1 MRKRSKFSLS
11 HYRLFSA
18 KMGQLLPIGLTEVL
32 PGDTFQHSTSL
43 FLRCAPMVT
52 PVMHPVHTIIHHW
65 FIPSRL
71 LWDSWEDFITGGP
84 DGMDASIMPTI
95 KAPDADGFAVGS
107 LADYLGVPTG
117 IPGLEVMALPFRA
130 YALLYNECYRDQDLE
145 TPLDI
150 SLDDGPDTTTST
162 ELQRTD
168 WARDYFTTA
177 RPWPQKGPQVTVPVN
192 GSEASFNIVAESGA
206 TGSQQLKLGTY
217 VQAMNSSG
225 TKYGEKQFVSG
236 ELRVNNAI
244 DTGPAPTPIY
254 PSSPTQATSAAYW
267 TSDPLPNVST
277 VDPRATVWGTTAN
290 SLNFPAGVISGL
302 KVQSSGQG
310 DIGTI
315 DINQL
320 REAFALQR
328 FEEHR
333 ALYGSRY
340 VEYLRYL
347 GVKSSDAR
355 LQRPEYL
362 GGSKQTVQFSEVLQ
376 TGTDAAADTPVGTLR
391 GHGIAASRTNR
402 YRRFFEEHGFVI
414 SVMTVRPVSVYM
426 QGLPRLWNRRVK
438 EDYFQRELQHIG
450 QQEVLTK
457 ELYAG
462 DTNGPTADDVV
473 WGYQNRYDEY
483 RAHESYVSGEFRT
496 VLDSWHM
503 ARNFANQPTLNADF
517 ISALPTDRIFASQI
531 NDTLYCMAHH
541 SIQARRIIA
550 KHGNPI

>member
-32 PGDTFQHSTSL
+32 PGDTFQHSTAL

-52 PVMHPVHTIIHHW
+52 PVMHPVHCIIHHW
-65 FIPSRL
+65 YIPARL
-71 LWDSWEDFITGGP
+71 LWESWEDFITGGP
-84 DGMDASIMPTI
+84 DGADDSIMPTI
-95 KAPDADGFAVGS
+95 KAPDGDGFAVGS

-145 TPLDI
+145 KELDI

-162 ELQRTD
+162 ELQCTD
-168 WARDYFTTA
+168 WARDYFTSA

-192 GSEASFNIVAESGA
+192 PAAGVGYQLVGDPDGNRRFRLEQEYNAGPVKTETHLVGFRTGEVQVAQNSGGPYDFRSDPTA
-206 TGSQQLKLGTY
+206 TTFQVPAGPRTLTPSTGLTWPLGPIPGVKVQPTGSTEVG
-217 VQAMNSSG
+217 S
-225 TKYGEKQFVSG
+225 
-236 ELRVNNAI
+236 
-244 DTGPAPTPIY
+244 
-254 PSSPTQATSAAYW
+254 
-267 TSDPLPNVST
+267 
-277 VDPRATVWGTTAN
+277 
-290 SLNFPAGVISGL
+290 
-302 KVQSSGQG
+302 
-310 DIGTI
+310 I

-376 TGTDAAADTPVGTLR
+376 TGADAAADTPVGTLR

-402 YRRFFEEHGFVI
+402 YRRFFEEHGFI
-414 SVMTVRPVSVYM
+414 LSVMTVRPVSVYM

-473 WGYQNRYDEY
+473 FGYQNRYDEY